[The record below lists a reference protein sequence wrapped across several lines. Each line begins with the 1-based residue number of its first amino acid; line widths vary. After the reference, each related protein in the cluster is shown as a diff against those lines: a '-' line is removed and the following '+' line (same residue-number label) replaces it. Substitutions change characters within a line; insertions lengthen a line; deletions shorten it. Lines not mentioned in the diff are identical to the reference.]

1 MEIMLAAMTPGEN
14 VYFLSVNECGEEKL
28 SDGNMTLSGLVSYY
42 HLCFYKM
49 KT

>member
-1 MEIMLAAMTPGEN
+1 MLGAKTPGEN
-14 VYFLSVNECGEEKL
+14 VYFLSVNECGEKL